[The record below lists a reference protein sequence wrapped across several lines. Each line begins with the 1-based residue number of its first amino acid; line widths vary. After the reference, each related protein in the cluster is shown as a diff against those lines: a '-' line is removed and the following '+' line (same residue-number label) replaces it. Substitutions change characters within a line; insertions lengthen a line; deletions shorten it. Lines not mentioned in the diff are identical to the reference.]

1 LTKDKDKKMAEEI
14 VDGEAAPKKKLP
26 IKLILAVLGLILLI
40 ALTIVGTL
48 AVTGFFSKP
57 DAESIEELL
66 KKAEAEKAA
75 KGGGDAHG
83 GDHGGEKKDDG
94 HGGDKKDDGHGKDAK
109 GGKAAEGEGKGDK
122 ATPEPNKFES
132 KYKELSRPLVANIQG
147 SRKVMQ
153 VTLAVM
159 THYDEKVIKNMEK
172 HELAL
177 RSAALDI
184 LRQTTESELEK
195 PTFRADLAEK
205 IRVSM
210 NAVLEKYENF
220 GGLEQV
226 LFTEFVVQ

>member
-1 LTKDKDKKMAEEI
+1 MAEEI

-40 ALTIVGTL
+40 LLTIVGTL

-75 KGGGDAHG
+75 KEGGGDGHG
-83 GDHGGEKKDDG
+83 ADKGGEKKDDG
-94 HGGDKKDDGHGKDAK
+94 HGKDEK
-109 GGKAAEGEGKGDK
+109 GGDHSKDGKGGAADGKGDK
-122 ATPEPNKFES
+122 PTPELNKFES

-184 LRQTTESELEK
+184 LRQTTESEIEK
-195 PTFRADLAEK
+195 PNFRADLGEK
-205 IRVSM
+205 IRVAM

>member
-1 LTKDKDKKMAEEI
+1 MAEEI
-14 VDGEAAPKKKLP
+14 VDGEAAPKRKLP

-40 ALTIVGTL
+40 VLTIVGTL

-66 KKAEAEKAA
+66 KKAEAEKANKEGADGPADEHGAEKKGEEHA
-75 KGGGDAHG
+75 KEGKE
-83 GDHGGEKKDDG
+83 GDHAKDEKG
-94 HGGDKKDDGHGKDAK
+94 
-109 GGKAAEGEGKGDK
+109 AEGEGKGDK
-122 ATPEPNKFES
+122 PTPEPNKFES

-184 LRQTTESELEK
+184 LRQTTESEIEK

>member
-1 LTKDKDKKMAEEI
+1 MAEEI

-57 DAESIEELL
+57 SAESIEELL

-75 KGGGDAHG
+75 KEGGGED
-83 GDHGGEKKDDG
+83 
-94 HGGDKKDDGHGKDAK
+94 HGGDKKKDEGHGKDDK
-109 GGKAAEGEGKGDK
+109 GGDHSKDGKAAGDAKGDK

-195 PTFRADLAEK
+195 PNFRSDLAET
-205 IRVSM
+205 IRVAM